1 MKILLTGGGTAGHI
15 TPNIALIH
23 ELKKMGYNISYI
35 GTKEGMEYDLIKNE
49 NVEFYPIKAGK
60 LRRYFDFKTIP
71 DFFRVIKGFFQSFSI
86 IRKIKPDVIFSKGG
100 FVSCPVIWAGWILKV
115 PIVIHESDY
124 TPGLANK
131 LAMPF
136 SKEICL
142 TFPETKDYIKSKE
155 VSLTGLPVR
164 KYISDGDCERGYKMC
179 NFTKDKPV
187 ILVIGGSQGSAFI
200 NNVIRSCINK
210 LIQNYQICHI
220 CGKGSINNELDGIEG
235 YKQYE
240 YVSKEIA
247 DLFKMADIIISR
259 AGATSIFEILELKK
273 PNILIP
279 LSKKASRG
287 DQILNAKS
295 FEKRDFSKVI
305 AEEDLN
311 TEELLKAIKEVLANK
326 DKYINAMEQ
335 YSGSNGV
342 DETIKVIRKYLL

>member
-1 MKILLTGGGTAGHI
+1 
-15 TPNIALIH
+15 
-23 ELKKMGYNISYI
+23 
-35 GTKEGMEYDLIKNE
+35 
-49 NVEFYPIKAGK
+49 
-60 LRRYFDFKTIP
+60 
-71 DFFRVIKGFFQSFSI
+71 
-86 IRKIKPDVIFSKGG
+86 
-100 FVSCPVIWAGWILKV
+100 
-115 PIVIHESDY
+115 
-124 TPGLANK
+124 
-131 LAMPF
+131 MPF

-273 PNILIP
+273 PNI
-279 LSKKASRG
+279 
-287 DQILNAKS
+287 
-295 FEKRDFSKVI
+295 
-305 AEEDLN
+305 
-311 TEELLKAIKEVLANK
+311 
-326 DKYINAMEQ
+326 
-335 YSGSNGV
+335 
-342 DETIKVIRKYLL
+342 